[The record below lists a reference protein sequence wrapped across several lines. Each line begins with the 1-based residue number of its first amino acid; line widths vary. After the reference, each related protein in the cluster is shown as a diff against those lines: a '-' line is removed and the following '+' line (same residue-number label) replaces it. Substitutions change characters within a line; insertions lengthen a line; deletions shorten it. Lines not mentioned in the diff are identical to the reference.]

1 MNDELRRLQAEQIR
15 MKREAAQRARRL
27 AAQFSSA
34 EDRDRAQAFAEEV
47 DAQADELERAF
58 SDDTGLQPAP
68 QVVQT
73 QVQVQQ
79 GPPLNDDDSE
89 KKKP

>member
-1 MNDELRRLQAEQIR
+1 

-34 EDRDRAQAFAEEV
+34 EDRERALEFAEEV
-47 DAQADELERAF
+47 DAQADDLERAF
-58 SDDTGLQPAP
+58 SDDTGHQPPP

-73 QVQVQQ
+73 QVQIQQ
-79 GPPLNDDDSE
+79 GPPLDDGGE
-89 KKKP
+89 KEKP